1 MYRHGKQQPPPPTFL
16 SLYDYF
22 HLIKMPMVYSY
33 ALHDK
38 KNIQFN
44 ADKLQLF
51 DHAVAKD
58 GESTIIQLTLKRNKL
73 KNSATMKHL
82 NNL

>member
-1 MYRHGKQQPPPPTFL
+1 
-16 SLYDYF
+16 
-22 HLIKMPMVYSY
+22 MPNMI
-33 ALHDK
+33 K

-58 GESTIIQLTLKRNKL
+58 GERTISFNL
-73 KNSATMKHL
+73 HL
-82 NNL
+82 NVINLKSLLQ

>member
-1 MYRHGKQQPPPPTFL
+1 M
-16 SLYDYF
+16 
-22 HLIKMPMVYSY
+22 I
-33 ALHDK
+33 K

-58 GESTIIQLTLKRNKL
+58 RERTIIQLTLKCNKLTLKCNKL

>member
-1 MYRHGKQQPPPPTFL
+1 
-16 SLYDYF
+16 
-22 HLIKMPMVYSY
+22 MPNMI
-33 ALHDK
+33 K

-58 GESTIIQLTLKRNKL
+58 GESTIIQLTLKCNKL
-73 KNSATMKHL
+73 KNSYNAATMKHL

>member
-1 MYRHGKQQPPPPTFL
+1 MPNM
-16 SLYDYF
+16 
-22 HLIKMPMVYSY
+22 IK
-33 ALHDK
+33 K
-38 KNIQFN
+38 IIQFN

-58 GESTIIQLTLKRNKL
+58 RERTIIQLTLKCNKL

>member
-1 MYRHGKQQPPPPTFL
+1 MPNM
-16 SLYDYF
+16 
-22 HLIKMPMVYSY
+22 IKKIFN
-33 ALHDK
+33 L
-38 KNIQFN
+38 N
-44 ADKLQLF
+44 ADKVQLF

-58 GESTIIQLTLKRNKL
+58 GERTIIQLTLKCNKL